1 MIPRARP
8 NRVSNMFKF
17 CFFAIAALAGC
28 GLSASQA
35 QQIQVPMSPERFDTG
50 TSKTGSSAGTLKFG
64 EFLGRRAVYLPSG
77 LLNRERGKLPRRR
90 CGSRCGKQ
98 TRRSVYRNCL
108 QDRIRSKFGNDLPEA
123 GRFGHHRSDAV
134 YPATERG
141 RHLATAQYESRESQ
155 GTYSRKPVDS
165 YEDRC

>member
-1 MIPRARP
+1 MRMLPVSTSYCPGRGADHDHQDGSTDSGSHVARAFRH
-8 NRVSNMFKF
+8 RYLQDR
-17 CFFAIAALAGC
+17 ILC
-28 GLSASQA
+28 GG
-35 QQIQVPMSPERFDTG
+35 DTIRRISW
-50 TSKTGSSAGTLKFG
+50 TSRG
-64 EFLGRRAVYLPSG
+64 LPS
-77 LLNRERGKLPRRR
+77 LWAANRERGKLPRRR

-141 RHLATAQYESRESQ
+141 RHLATAQYEPRESQ
-155 GTYSRKPVDS
+155 RTYPRQPVDS
-165 YEDRC
+165 YEDRCHRSNVQGLPE